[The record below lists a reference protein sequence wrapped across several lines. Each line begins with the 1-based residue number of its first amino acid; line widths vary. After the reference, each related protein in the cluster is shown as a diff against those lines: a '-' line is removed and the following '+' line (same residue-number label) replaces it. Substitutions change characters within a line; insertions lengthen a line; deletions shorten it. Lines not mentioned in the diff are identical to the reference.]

1 MLVDDKPDIRLLLA
15 TRLAL
20 EPNLVVVAEAANGAE
35 AIARARE
42 VRPDAVV
49 LDLEMPQMDGY
60 AAIPLLRAIDASMR
74 ILVYSGSAATEDP
87 RLIGPVKPDGMVTKG
102 ADLRVLIDRLTTLLE
117 QRPED
122 LLVANVGRLPLEQ
135 AVNAFDSWVGLNV
148 RIREAMAAG
157 RPLPT
162 SKELDLSASDLLALI
177 GIFIAMG
184 DRLVRAAQA
193 GSEVVDLRFETRRDA
208 GQAARRAL
216 MAIDADSAVSFHKAW
231 AYEMPS
237 QAREALHQLR
247 ERLLAELPV
256 G

>member
-1 MLVDDKPDIRLLLA
+1 MLVDDKPDIRLLLT

-20 EPNLVVVAEAANGAE
+20 EPNLVVVAEGASGAD

-42 VRPDAVV
+42 SRPDAVI
-49 LDLEMPQMDGY
+49 LDLEMPEMDGF
-60 AAIPLLRAIDASMR
+60 AAIPLLRAVDASMR
-74 ILVYSGSAATEDP
+74 ILVYSGSPTTDDP
-87 RLIGPVKPDGMVTKG
+87 RLIGPVKPDAIVTKG
-102 ADLRVLIDRLTTLLE
+102 ADLRVLIQRLTALLE

-122 LLVANVGRLPLEQ
+122 LLVANIGRLPLEQ

-157 RPLPT
+157 RSLPT
-162 SKELDLSASDLLALI
+162 SHELDLNASDLLALI

-184 DRLVRAAQA
+184 DKLVRAAHA
-193 GSEVVDLRFETRRDA
+193 GAEKVDLRFETRRDV

-231 AYEMPS
+231 QYDMPN
-237 QAREALHQLR
+237 QARDALLHLR
-247 ERLLAELPV
+247 QRLLAELPV